1 MDRNESKKGEKGAKK
16 TANAPIALALA
27 AAGFG
32 FITEVYYHSVK
43 YKLDLS
49 EAYGVTRRVLN
60 AMGSRLCPILLGAA
74 VLALIAATVILNRKR
89 ARCAFKCFGVAC
101 VAAACVSVIAGLI
114 CKCVLGA
121 LPSAIGTQLL
131 SVAFSYRLALLAA
144 AFLLTVFACAFFGVF
159 LLIDAG
165 RREKR

>member
-1 MDRNESKKGEKGAKK
+1 MFRHGSKEGEKGANR
-16 TANAPIALALA
+16 TGNALITLALV
-27 AAGFG
+27 AAGFC
-32 FITEVYYHSVK
+32 FITEIYYYSVK
-43 YKLDLS
+43 YKLDF
-49 EAYGVTRRVLN
+49 EGIGGGARRVLN

-89 ARCAFKCFGVAC
+89 ARCAFKYFGIAC
-101 VAAACVSVIAGLI
+101 AVAAGVSVIAGLA
-114 CKCVLGA
+114 CKRVLGA

-131 SVAFSYRLALLAA
+131 NVAFSYRLALLAA

-165 RREKR
+165 RKEKL